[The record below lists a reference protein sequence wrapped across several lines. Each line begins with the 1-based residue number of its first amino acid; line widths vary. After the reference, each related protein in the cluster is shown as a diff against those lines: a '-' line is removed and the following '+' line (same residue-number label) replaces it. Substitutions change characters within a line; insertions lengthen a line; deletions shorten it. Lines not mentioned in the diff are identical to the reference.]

1 MLAHN
6 GPTALVT
13 GASGGLGEA
22 FAEQLAQQGYNLVLV
37 ARSEDKLKMVA
48 QRLEQLHKIKTT
60 VIAADLG
67 SPAAVEHVIA
77 EVKRR
82 GVDIDLL
89 VNNAGFGIFE
99 RFVETPL
106 RRQMEQVDVNIRALV
121 TLTHAF
127 VQGMVARRKGG
138 VINLASSAGFQPLAG
153 ANIYAASKSFVI
165 LFSEALAQELVKQH
179 VHVLAVCPGPVA
191 TAFYADKKPAIGR
204 SQMDDP
210 QSIVREVMRAF
221 ERGKRVVIPG
231 KFSIRMN
238 AFAVRLF
245 PRKLIAQIAEGTV
258 RKLNHK

>member
-48 QRLEQLHKIKTT
+48 QRLEQLHEIKTI

-106 RRQMEQVDVNIRALV
+106 QRQMEQVDVNIRALV
-121 TLTHAF
+121 TLT
-127 VQGMVARRKGG
+127 Q
-138 VINLASSAGFQPLAG
+138 LSS
-153 ANIYAASKSFVI
+153 
-165 LFSEALAQELVKQH
+165 
-179 VHVLAVCPGPVA
+179 
-191 TAFYADKKPAIGR
+191 
-204 SQMDDP
+204 
-210 QSIVREVMRAF
+210 
-221 ERGKRVVIPG
+221 RGW
-231 KFSIRMN
+231 
-238 AFAVRLF
+238 
-245 PRKLIAQIAEGTV
+245 
-258 RKLNHK
+258 

>member
-1 MLAHN
+1 MLAHK

-106 RRQMEQVDVNIRALV
+106 
-121 TLTHAF
+121 
-127 VQGMVARRKGG
+127 
-138 VINLASSAGFQPLAG
+138 
-153 ANIYAASKSFVI
+153 
-165 LFSEALAQELVKQH
+165 
-179 VHVLAVCPGPVA
+179 
-191 TAFYADKKPAIGR
+191 YADKKPAICR

-210 QSIVREVMRAF
+210 QSILLEVKRA
-221 ERGKRVVIPG
+221 
-231 KFSIRMN
+231 
-238 AFAVRLF
+238 L
-245 PRKLIAQIAEGTV
+245 
-258 RKLNHK
+258 